1 MSKNRLWLLLISF
14 VILAVSLTIFFNVVD
29 FHWLENQSS
38 VEKIHSV
45 FLRRGPKGY
54 DDYDDDD
61 EEEQCDECDEEEGY
75 PDDLQRSNRTENNKV
90 MIEKWKGATKLELDD
105 KVLKTRRWFRK
116 GCPPPPSVQLS
127 PKSLSV
133 VVRKEY
139 RTLSTKERKLFHD
152 CLLMM
157 ITTPAVEP
165 FWDQSEYESFVT
177 QHRFQFS
184 PQAHGSAAFAP
195 YHRVYLF

>member
-1 MSKNRLWLLLISF
+1 MSRNRLCFLLAI
-14 VILAVSLTIFFNVVD
+14 VILAFSLSILFKLVGFQ
-29 FHWLENQSS
+29 WLENRSLGI
-38 VEKIHSV
+38 ETNSV

-54 DDYDDDD
+54 DYDDDD
-61 EEEQCDECDEEEGY
+61 EEEKCDEYDEESHHQN
-75 PDDLQRSNRTENNKV
+75 DHQHLNRRENNKV
-90 MIEKWKGATKLELDD
+90 MIDNWRSVEKLELND
-105 KVLKTRRWFRK
+105 KILKTRKWFRK
-116 GCPPPPSVQLS
+116 GCPPSPSVQLS
-127 PKSLSV
+127 PKSLSM

-139 RTLSTKERKLFHD
+139 RTLSKKERQRFHD

-157 ITTPAVEP
+157 IKTPAVEP
-165 FWDQSEYESFVT
+165 FWDQSEYDSFVT